1 MTPTPRSRGRLLG
14 IAFILLMILFGAL
27 YYLYTTEVA
36 SGDYVEGEWDWGDN
50 GSSDGGTSG
59 TTTTPQDEY
68 SVSSGTALFTVY
80 LVTRDGFEF
89 MIGYQQLGQF
99 SLYPPDF
106 AIDSLKIYVSVYVEF
121 TNPITKTFTVVY
133 SANVKVVDE
142 HGYIVDSFSP
152 STSESVEVVNGVL
165 EYSKN
170 ITLSLSDK
178 QFLSQVDTGNYKL
191 VIEPVIILYSDKG
204 YLGKAVVER
213 PIEVYVW
220 IEDGMMWYTGDNFV

>member
-1 MTPTPRSRGRLLG
+1 MTRPRSRGRLLG

-36 SGDYVEGEWDWGDN
+36 SGDYVEGEWSWSN

-89 MIGYQQLGQF
+89 QIGYQQLGQF

-106 AIDSLKIYVSVYVEF
+106 AIDSLKIYVNVYVEF
-121 TNPITKTFTVVY
+121 TNPITKTLTAVY

-142 HGYIVDSFSP
+142 HGYIVDSFTP

-191 VIEPVIILYSDKG
+191 VIEPVITLYSDHG